1 MTIPTGANKL
11 VGKIAEQGLKEG
23 AGKQQEASV
32 NDQARF
38 QDALKNNPQHDTGQ
52 TAQPQAS
59 VQPEHGVDK
68 IQPVQRRSLGDSVLQ
83 GIEKMRSEA
92 QVVGNQVE
100 SADGMASMTPQELL
114 QAQMRISRVMFDEQL
129 TGQVTGK
136 LEQDMDTVMKS
147 Q

>member
-11 VGKIAEQGLKEG
+11 VGKIAEQGIKDG
-23 AGKQQEASV
+23 AGKQQQASV

-38 QDALKNNPQHDTGQ
+38 QDALKDKPQHDVGQ
-52 TAQPQAS
+52 TAQPHS
-59 VQPEHGVDK
+59 SLQPGREVDK

-83 GIEKMRSEA
+83 GIEKMRTEA
-92 QVVGNQVE
+92 QGVGDQLE
-100 SADGMASMTPQELL
+100 AADGIASMTPQELL

-136 LEQDMDTVMKS
+136 VEQDMDTLLKS